1 MFLKMSKINKMV
13 TLGVAYVRLVHLTC
27 PRPTFYEDLSTKTG
41 VKTTPIV
48 STNFQF
54 LLQS

>member
-1 MFLKMSKINKMV
+1 MFLKMSKINNMV
-13 TLGVAYVRLVHLTC
+13 TLGVAVVRLVHLAS
-27 PRPTFYEDLSTKTG
+27 PRPTFYEGLSTETG